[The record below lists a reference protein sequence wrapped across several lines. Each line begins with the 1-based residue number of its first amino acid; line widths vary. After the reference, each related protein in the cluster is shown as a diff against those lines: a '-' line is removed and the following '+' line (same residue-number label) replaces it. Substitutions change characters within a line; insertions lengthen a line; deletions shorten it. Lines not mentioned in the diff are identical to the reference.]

1 MYYLLMQIRKT
12 LLLQIKE
19 VDFHFLVREDSYHE
33 IIPPMYT
40 ISPLGGSQTIVVNKN
55 YFNWTLYNLEV

>member
-33 IIPPMYT
+33 IIPTMYT
-40 ISPLGGSQTIVVNKN
+40 ISHLGGSQTIVNKN